1 MNLFLLVQVGM
12 GGALGAISRM
22 LISNYINRNF
32 SLTFPIGILTINIL
46 GSFIIGLIMGGMYL
60 KVNSGDIKFL
70 PFLITGFLGRF
81 TTFSSF
87 SLETLYLFQE
97 GRVTQAI
104 SYVALTMIG
113 CLIGVYLGAVLVR

>member
-70 PFLITGFLGRF
+70 PFLITGFLGGF

-113 CLIGVYLGAVLVR
+113 CLVGVYIGAGLV

>member
-1 MNLFLLVQVGM
+1 MNLFLLFQVGM

-60 KVNSGDIKFL
+60 KVNLGDIKFL
-70 PFLITGFLGRF
+70 PFLVTGFLGRF

-97 GRVTQAI
+97 GRLTQAI

-113 CLIGVYLGAVLVR
+113 CLVGVYIGAVLVR